1 MIFLQVM
8 CVFSERSSVQ
18 RYNIGIWAGISSL
31 ALVIITTVDA
41 YHRIAIIDEAQA
53 HAVFLGFTF
62 TQIILGL
69 IISILAFSIPRRPQI
84 FKNGQ
89 PVDAQYTGSAVSR
102 FVAQVLL
109 ISSNTKKIIGTPLA
123 G

>member
-1 MIFLQVM
+1 M
-8 CVFSERSSVQ
+8 CLSSEHSSIQ
-18 RYNIGIWAGISSL
+18 RYDIGIWAGISSL

-41 YHRIAIIDEAQA
+41 YHRVILIDEAQFS
-53 HAVFLGFTF
+53 AVFLGFTV

-69 IISILAFSIPRRPQI
+69 VITILAFSIPRRPEI
-84 FKNGQ
+84 FKDGQ

-102 FVAQVLL
+102 SVSQVLL
-109 ISSNTKKIIGTPLA
+109 ISSNTKKDIDTPLA

>member
-1 MIFLQVM
+1 MIFTQVM
-8 CVFSERSSVQ
+8 CLSSEHSSIQ
-18 RYNIGIWAGISSL
+18 RYDIGIWAGISSL

-41 YHRIAIIDEAQA
+41 YHRVILIDEAQFS
-53 HAVFLGFTF
+53 AVFLGFTV

-69 IISILAFSIPRRPQI
+69 MITILAFSIPRRPEV
-84 FKNGQ
+84 FKDGQ

-102 FVAQVLL
+102 SVSQVLL
-109 ISSNTKKIIGTPLA
+109 ISSNTKKEIDTPLA

>member
-1 MIFLQVM
+1 M
-8 CVFSERSSVQ
+8 CVFSEHSSVQ

-41 YHRIAIIDEAQA
+41 YHRIALIDEAQVY
-53 HAVFLGFTF
+53 AVFLGFTF

-69 IISILAFSIPRRPQI
+69 IITILAFSIPRRPEI

-102 FVAQVLL
+102 SVMRVLL
-109 ISSNTKKIIGTPLA
+109 ISSNTKKIIDTPLA